1 MYKTHACFCRGVG
14 WGVEGSRLEA
24 WMKGHKSE
32 AAITFVCTPTNQET
46 VLALPWD
53 EHMNTGRNSEQT
65 TCLSWDTGGK
75 GTLPAQRTG
84 FNTLDNWG
92 HKAPTQSKRKRA
104 GKKRLKGHGPEHV
117 YNTLGYTFITYF
129 RASLSKY
136 LKFIRQLRAFFAWNK
151 SLLKWAQ
158 SAWNKAKQLTVMF
171 LPFNF
176 FPFVSDSKRF
186 LWSFHTWYPR
196 CWK

>member
-1 MYKTHACFCRGVG
+1 MS
-14 WGVEGSRLEA
+14 SRTKIKAHCEHGNIINIRYLHQWEA
-24 WMKGHKSE
+24 TE
-32 AAITFVCTPTNQET
+32 QQAIEKYLQ
-46 VLALPWD
+46 ALPCD
-53 EHMNTGRNSEQT
+53 ENMNTGRNSKQT
-65 TCLSWDTGGK
+65 TCLCRDAGGK
-75 GTLPAQRTG
+75 GMLPAQHRG

-92 HKAPTQSKRKRA
+92 HKAPTQSKRKRT

-129 RASLSKY
+129 HASLSKY
-136 LKFIRQLRAFFAWNK
+136 LKFIKQLRAFFAWNK

-158 SAWNKAKQLTVMF
+158 SVWNKAKQLTVMF

-176 FPFVSDSKRF
+176 LPFVSDSKRF
-186 LWSFHTWYPR
+186 LWSFHTWYPW